1 MVGINDYLQ
10 ILGRGTVV
18 HRKVLHVAL
27 KGNTKEQIRHLKIHT
42 WLRGL
47 ENKTKE
53 IILRL
58 NNG

>member
-10 ILGRGTVV
+10 ILGRGIYP
-18 HRKVLHVAL
+18 RKSLTCSL
-27 KGNTKEQIRHLKIHT
+27 KGNTKDQIQYIKIHT

-58 NNG
+58 NNE

>member
-1 MVGINDYLQ
+1 MVGINHYVQ
-10 ILGRGTVV
+10 ILGRGIYPQKSLTCSF
-18 HRKVLHVAL
+18 
-27 KGNTKEQIRHLKIHT
+27 KGNTKDQIRHLKIHT

-58 NNG
+58 NNE

>member
-10 ILGRGTVV
+10 ILGRGIYPQKSLT
-18 HRKVLHVAL
+18 HVAL
-27 KGNTKEQIRHLKIHT
+27 KGNTKDQIRHLKIHT

-53 IILRL
+53 IILTL
-58 NNG
+58 NNE

>member
-10 ILGRGTVV
+10 ILGRGIYPQ
-18 HRKVLHVAL
+18 KVLHVAL
-27 KGNTKEQIRHLKIHT
+27 KGNTKDQIRYLKIHT

-58 NNG
+58 NNE